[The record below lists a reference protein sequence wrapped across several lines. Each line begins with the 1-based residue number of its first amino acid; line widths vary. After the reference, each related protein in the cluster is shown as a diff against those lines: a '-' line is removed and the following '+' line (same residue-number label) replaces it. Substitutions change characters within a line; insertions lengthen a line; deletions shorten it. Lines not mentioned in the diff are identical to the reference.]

1 MQVPKSDYVGPNFEY
16 VEKYS
21 AVESL
26 TPRSDRS
33 EEPRVILPETTKQS
47 KPLATESKPEWE
59 FTFSL
64 SSAFVVG
71 LVIWLL
77 AFLYLSFDLYCCD
90 VPARDETNMTLRM
103 ALEQINT
110 LS

>member
-1 MQVPKSDYVGPNFEY
+1 MQVPKSDYVGQNFEH

-21 AVESL
+21 EVESL

-33 EEPRVILPETTKQS
+33 EEPRKIFAKTPQEKSEPEK
-47 KPLATESKPEWE
+47 EWAL
-59 FTFSL
+59 TFSL
-64 SSAFVVG
+64 GTAFVIG
-71 LVIWLL
+71 LVLWLL

-90 VPARDETNMTLRM
+90 IPANEETNMTIHM

-110 LS
+110 IS